1 MKEYDD
7 EILLGTKLYNQQEIT
22 NLLVSSLNMFQDYKI
37 ILNINYDEIMHN
49 VNKAKEKEK
58 KSFTQKFKDLSQEAR
73 NVKYLIKNL
82 QLDEFNLGNQ
92 KGLITYVKDFKD
104 TGESSVFM
112 DMYDNTYLQNEI
124 SNSENQDDNHIYTQL
139 EESENNDMSHLAEDD
154 DFGENDG
161 DEGF

>member
-1 MKEYDD
+1 
-7 EILLGTKLYNQQEIT
+7 
-22 NLLVSSLNMFQDYKI
+22 
-37 ILNINYDEIMHN
+37 MHN